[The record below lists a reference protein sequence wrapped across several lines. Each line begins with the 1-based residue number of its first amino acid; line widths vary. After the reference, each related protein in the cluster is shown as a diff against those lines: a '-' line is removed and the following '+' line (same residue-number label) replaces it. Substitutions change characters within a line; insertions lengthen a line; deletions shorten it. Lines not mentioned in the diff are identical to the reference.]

1 MKTSE
6 VRALT
11 VEELTE
17 KIENAKAQYQ
27 QTLLNHAVAPLENP
41 SEIKKARRDIARM
54 QTELR
59 QRDCNATL
67 TQGELNK

>member
-1 MKTSE
+1 MKTAE

-17 KIENAKAQYQ
+17 KIDTAKAQYQ
-27 QTLLNHAVAPLENP
+27 QMLLNHAVSPLENP

-54 QTELR
+54 MTILTEKK
-59 QRDCNATL
+59 NA
-67 TQGELNK
+67 

>member
-1 MKTSE
+1 MKTAE

-17 KIENAKAQYQ
+17 KIDTAKAQYQ
-27 QTLLNHAVAPLENP
+27 QMLLNHAVSPLENP

-54 QTELR
+54 MTILTEKK
-59 QRDCNATL
+59 NA
-67 TQGELNK
+67 N